1 MNDVNEVRLNRKAA
15 VQVLKKAQE
24 VNKDHTIPIKVDSHT
39 TVYITPAQAANKK
52 FMERFWKLRSKPIIK
67 TK

>member
-15 VQVLKKAQE
+15 VSALNKAKE
-24 VNKDHTIPIKVDSHT
+24 VNKDRTVPVRVDSHT
-39 TVYITPAQAANKK
+39 TVFITPAQAANKK

>member
-15 VQVLKKAQE
+15 VQVLKKVKE
-24 VNKDHTIPIKVDSHT
+24 VNKNHTVPVKVDDHT
-39 TVYITPAQAANKK
+39 TVYITPAQYADKK